1 MQYLAIVLKQ
11 LLATH
16 DLNSAYHGKVHAG
29 GLSSYSLVIWIAAC
43 FNSMTEP
50 NREIGDLLLSFLKFY
65 GKEFDPRTM
74 GISILNG
81 G

>member
-1 MQYLAIVLKQ
+1 MA
-11 LLATH
+11 
-16 DLNSAYHGKVHAG
+16 
-29 GLSSYSLVIWIAAC
+29 
-43 FNSMTEP
+43 EP